1 MAVPRKYR
9 PIMIFVGILAA
20 LYLAAGVL
28 VGVNQRSLIYFPS
41 HDTSATQLSP
51 WTVDGKTI
59 GYCRYVAVPKTVW
72 LMTHGNAGQASHR
85 AYVLTR
91 MSGEDSLYVLEYPG
105 YGLREGRPSKDSM
118 DGAAAEA
125 YQILR
130 KQFPHSPVGLIGES
144 IGSGPASFLA
154 SSAQPPDK
162 IVLVVPFDTLA
173 SVAAEHMPLFP
184 VRSMIRDDWDNIA
197 ALKNYGG
204 PVDIYGAVED
214 RVIPIAHAKR
224 LAAALRNARFTAI
237 EGGHNDWSNSPMVHI
252 ER

>member
-1 MAVPRKYR
+1 MAGRRTPR
-9 PIMIFVGILAA
+9 ILMIIIAILA
-20 LYLAAGVL
+20 LGYLA
-28 VGVNQRSLIYFPS
+28 VGVAVDINQRSLIYFPS
-41 HDTSATQLSP
+41 HDESDTALRP
-51 WTVDGKTI
+51 WVVSDEII
-59 GYCRYVAVPKTVW
+59 GYRREVANPKTVW

-154 SSAQPPDK
+154 SSAQ
-162 IVLVVPFDTLA
+162 
-173 SVAAEHMPLFP
+173 
-184 VRSMIRDDWDNIA
+184 
-197 ALKNYGG
+197 
-204 PVDIYGAVED
+204 
-214 RVIPIAHAKR
+214 
-224 LAAALRNARFTAI
+224 
-237 EGGHNDWSNSPMVHI
+237 
-252 ER
+252 